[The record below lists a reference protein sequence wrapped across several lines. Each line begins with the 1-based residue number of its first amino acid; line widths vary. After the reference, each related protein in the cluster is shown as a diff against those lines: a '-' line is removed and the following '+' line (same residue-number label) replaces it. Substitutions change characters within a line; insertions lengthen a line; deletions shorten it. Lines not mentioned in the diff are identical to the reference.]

1 MALFQEC
8 LNEFEDLFQSLSESN
23 QLNEIKSND
32 ILISKLKDVIDS
44 ISVHLRD
51 GANRTHTDIYN
62 NKFIEKLI
70 FIEYISENKLNDSIF
85 KCLTNIVAD
94 CNENREVIYRLLN
107 LKFNNTEFFSEFNY
121 SYDVANQDK
130 PNDDDALT
138 IYQSLIINKFKN
150 KNFNF
155 INLYFIR
162 NFTIDFSKGLEFMVL
177 RQNRKEFNLD
187 YWLSAYLSSEDA
199 VSDVDE
205 VSQNLVISLLDDIVN
220 LIRHEYKDLIFKEK
234 KENEIG
240 KLLGFRPSYQNYG
253 VLLKL
258 NEILKEYLIRIE
270 DEEDLENL
278 EVITNLNIIYVN
290 YLIEAKASSIQEGN
304 EESNLYLILNKFY
317 EYIGIIFENIRDGN
331 VINES
336 MQVSY
341 IDLINKYFNL
351 VVNISSYQD
360 FDNTK
365 YLHEFGVL
373 CQTKS

>member
-1 MALFQEC
+1 MACFQEC
-8 LNEFEDLFQSLSESN
+8 LNEFEALFLLLSESN
-23 QLNEIKSND
+23 QLNEIKRND

-44 ISVHLRD
+44 ISVYLRD
-51 GANRTHTDIYN
+51 GANRMHTDIYN

-177 RQNRKEFNLD
+177 KQNGKEFNLD
-187 YWLSAYLSSEDA
+187 YWLSVYLSNEDV
-199 VSDVDE
+199 VSDRDE

-234 KENEIG
+234 KENDIG

-253 VLLKL
+253 KQKQVVFKRGM
-258 NEILKEYLIRIE
+258 KSLIY
-270 DEEDLENL
+270 
-278 EVITNLNIIYVN
+278 T
-290 YLIEAKASSIQEGN
+290 
-304 EESNLYLILNKFY
+304 
-317 EYIGIIFENIRDGN
+317 
-331 VINES
+331 
-336 MQVSY
+336 
-341 IDLINKYFNL
+341 
-351 VVNISSYQD
+351 
-360 FDNTK
+360 
-365 YLHEFGVL
+365 
-373 CQTKS
+373 